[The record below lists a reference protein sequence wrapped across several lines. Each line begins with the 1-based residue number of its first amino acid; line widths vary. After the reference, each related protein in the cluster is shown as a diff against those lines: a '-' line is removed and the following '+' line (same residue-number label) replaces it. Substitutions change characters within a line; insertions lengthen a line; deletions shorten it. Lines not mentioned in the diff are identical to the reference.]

1 MNPTK
6 YIGVDVAKSRLDLDL
21 PAPDHLVANTAADL
35 AVFLP
40 RLPAGAHLICEATGG
55 YETALV
61 AAALQAGVPISVLPP
76 QRVRHHA
83 RSLGRLGKTDRLDA
97 ALLSDYGR
105 KHTPPAY
112 APPAPERQRLRTLLR
127 ARAQLLEL
135 QKLEANWREHPP
147 GESALTAQAQA
158 RCALYAA
165 QLAQLEQS
173 IRTLVNAT
181 TAREPLARLQAVAGI
196 GEVTAWTV
204 WAELPELGRM
214 AKGQPAALCGLAPH
228 PNDSGRQRGKRR
240 IQQGRPQLR
249 RVLFMAAL
257 AASQHNHILRP
268 FYQRLRA
275 HGKPAKV
282 ALIAV
287 ARRLIELLNLILKYP
302 DFKLAG

>member
-1 MNPTK
+1 MHPTK
-6 YIGVDVAKSRLDLDL
+6 YLGVDVAKSRLDLDL
-21 PAPDHLVANTAADL
+21 PAPDHLVANNAADL
-35 AVFLP
+35 AAFLP

-55 YETALV
+55 YEASLV

-112 APPAPERQRLRTLLR
+112 VPPAPERQRLRALLR
-127 ARAQLLEL
+127 ARTQLLEL

-147 GESALTAQAQA
+147 GESALAAQAQA
-158 RCALYAA
+158 RCALFAA

-173 IRTLVNAT
+173 IRTLVAAST
-181 TAREPLARLQAVAGI
+181 SAEPLARLQAVAGI
-196 GEVTAWTV
+196 GEVTAWTI
-204 WAELPELGRM
+204 WAELPELGRLE
-214 AKGQPAALCGLAPH
+214 KGQPAALCGLAPH

-287 ARRLIELLNLILKYP
+287 ARRLVELLNLILKNP
-302 DFKLAG
+302 NFILAG